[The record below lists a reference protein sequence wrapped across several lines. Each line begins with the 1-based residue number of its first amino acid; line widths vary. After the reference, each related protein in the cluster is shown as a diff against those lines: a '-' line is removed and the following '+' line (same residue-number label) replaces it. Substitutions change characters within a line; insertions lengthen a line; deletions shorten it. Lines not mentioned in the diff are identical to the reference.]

1 MLDQLFFYL
10 TVALIKTSLTLFIR
24 RLADRASRKWRWFC
38 DFFLFSL
45 VVYIIMAIF
54 WFCFTCSP
62 PQAYW
67 DVMYRGSLPVLAVT
81 CIDTTVQGRF
91 LNITHVV
98 QGVILLASPVV
109 ILWKIKME
117 IKKKIRLF
125 IIWAVGLLVVLCG
138 LMRLVRADFTSD
150 VMWSYTSLLVWTAM
164 DVAVGIMVISMP
176 VVDAWLAGGVRK
188 AMTKMGA
195 TTHGATMGK
204 SGYGNLDKSS
214 GLGTMKSHRTVGT
227 KSGVH
232 IRSSNKDSTDSDEEG
247 MMDRRNDGF
256 EMGIIRTDEYMVQY
270 HSVEPAEA
278 ANMHRHASPV
288 DEHEFPGAAR

>member
-10 TVALIKTSLTLFIR
+10 TVAFIKISLTLFIR
-24 RLADRASRKWRWFC
+24 RLADRASRMWRWFC

-45 VVYIIMAIF
+45 ATYVIIAIF

-67 DVMYRGSLPVLAVT
+67 DVMYRGSLSPTAVT

-98 QGVILLASPVV
+98 QGVILLSSPVV

-117 IKKKIRLF
+117 IKKKMRLF
-125 IIWAVGLLVVLCG
+125 FIWAVGLLVVLCG
-138 LMRLVRADFTSD
+138 LLRMIKADFTSD
-150 VMWSYTSLLVWTAM
+150 VMWSYTELLIWTAL
-164 DVAVGIMVISMP
+164 DVAIGIVVISMP
-176 VVDAWLAGGVRK
+176 VLDAWLAGGVRK

-195 TTHGATMGK
+195 TTHGGGLGK

-227 KSGVH
+227 KSGGH
-232 IRSSNKDSTDSDEEG
+232 GKSATRDTDSDEEG
-247 MMDRRNDGF
+247 MVDRKDVAF
-256 EMGIIRTDEYMVQY
+256 EMTIMRTDEYMVQY
-270 HSVEPAEA
+270 HSVDGAEA
-278 ANMHRHASPV
+278 GGMRGTASPR
-288 DEHEFPGAAR
+288 DEHEYPGLAR